1 MSLANA
7 PSLTVAALAVGTG
20 GALGALCR
28 WQLGVW
34 LSPTGPQ
41 PQIATGMLLA
51 NWLGAFLIGLLIGF
65 FERVP
70 DLSELWRLA
79 LITGFLGAL
88 TTFSSFSAEVMAM
101 LQQQRYGLAL
111 ASSALHLLG
120 SLALTAAGLAL
131 LRPGS

>member
-1 MSLANA
+1 MSSA
-7 PSLTVAALAVGTG
+7 PSLWMAAFAVGTG
-20 GALGALCR
+20 GAVGALCR

-51 NWLGAFLIGLLIGF
+51 NWIGAFLMGLLIGW
-65 FERVP
+65 FERMP
-70 DLSELWRLA
+70 ELSELWRLA

-88 TTFSSFSAEVMAM
+88 TTFSSFSAEVIQM

-120 SLALTAAGLAL
+120 SLSLTAAGLAL
-131 LRPGS
+131 LRPGA